1 MKNLMLSAAAILLL
15 AGCSQNAPEPGDGN
29 QFGSD
34 TVSVDE
40 NGGGYGSGSGGNYNS
55 SADGFTSIYFD
66 FDGYSIAPS
75 MESRMSQN
83 ANRMGSVGGSKVKI
97 EGNCDEF
104 GTDEYNYALGLK
116 RAKTVKEALADKG
129 VNTSNIVM
137 VSFGESNPAC
147 SEPTDECYAQ
157 NRRVDLR
164 LVK

>member
-1 MKNLMLSAAAILLL
+1 MLSAAAILLL
-15 AGCSQNAPEPGDGN
+15 AGCSQNAPDAPGGN

-34 TVSVDE
+34 TVSIDE
-40 NGGGYGSGSGGNYNS
+40 NGYGSGSGAGYNS

-83 ANRMGSVGGSKVKI
+83 TNRMRSVGGSKVKI

-116 RAKTVKEALADKG
+116 RAKAVKESLADQG
-129 VNTSNIVM
+129 VNTSNVVM